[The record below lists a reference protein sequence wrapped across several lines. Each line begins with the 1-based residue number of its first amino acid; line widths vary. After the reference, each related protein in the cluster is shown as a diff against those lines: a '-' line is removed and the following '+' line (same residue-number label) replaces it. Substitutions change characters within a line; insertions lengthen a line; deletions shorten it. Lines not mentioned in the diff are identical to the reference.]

1 MRLGMNRRVKIRI
14 FPAHTA
20 PLWQRMNKA
29 LVFALILTTFTMGF
43 TYYYTRIRPMVTD
56 LARQRSAQ
64 MITVAI
70 NQVINQEME
79 SNPVGYD
86 DLMQIQTG
94 TDGRVQAL
102 YANTKEMN
110 KLKASIAVKV
120 QEEIMRL
127 DKADITIPFGALLGS
142 QLFSGMGPM
151 IRVSL
156 VPMGYALVDFE
167 NSFSE
172 AGINQTKHQI
182 DIVVNASFGMILA
195 TGNQNMEVSTRI
207 PVAQTI
213 IVGDVPNSYMSLD
226 GLLKGMGQGTPAQQ

>member
-1 MRLGMNRRVKIRI
+1 MRLGLNRRARIRI

-20 PLWQRMNKA
+20 PLWNRLNKA
-29 LVFALILTTFTMGF
+29 LVACLVLVTFSMGF
-43 TYYYTRIRPMVTD
+43 TYYYARIRPMVAD

-70 NQVINQEME
+70 NKVINEEME
-79 SNPVGYD
+79 ANPVGYD
-86 DLMQIQTG
+86 ELMQIQTG
-94 TDGRVQAL
+94 DDGRIQAL

-110 KLKASIAVKV
+110 KLKSSIAVKV

-127 DKADITIPFGALLGS
+127 DKAEITIPFGALLGS

-151 IRVSL
+151 IRVQL

-167 NSFSE
+167 SSFFDV
-172 AGINQTKHQI
+172 GINQTKHQI
-182 DIVVNASFGMILA
+182 DIVVTASFGMILA
-195 TGNQNMEVSTRI
+195 TGNNNIEVKTSI

-226 GLLKGMGQGTPAQQ
+226 GFIKGSGQGTGQ

>member
-1 MRLGMNRRVKIRI
+1 MRLGLNRRVRIRI

-20 PLWQRMNKA
+20 PLWNRLNKA
-29 LVFALILTTFTMGF
+29 LVACLVLVTFSMGV
-43 TYYYTRIRPMVTD
+43 TYYYARIRPMVAD

-70 NQVINQEME
+70 NKVINEEME
-79 SNPVGYD
+79 ANPIGYD
-86 DLMQIQTG
+86 ELMQIQTG
-94 TDGRVQAL
+94 DDGRIQAL

-110 KLKASIAVKV
+110 KLKSAIAVKV

-127 DKADITIPFGALLGS
+127 DKAELTIPLGALLGS
-142 QLFSGMGPM
+142 QLFSGMGPT
-151 IRVSL
+151 IRVQL

-167 NSFSE
+167 SSFFD

-195 TGNQNMEVSTRI
+195 TGNNNIEVKTSI

-213 IVGDVPNSYMSLD
+213 IVGDVPNSYMSLE
-226 GLLKGMGQGTPAQQ
+226 GIIKGNGQGSGQ

>member
-1 MRLGMNRRVKIRI
+1 MRLGLNRRARIRI

-20 PLWQRMNKA
+20 PLWNRLNKA
-29 LVFALILTTFTMGF
+29 LVACLVLVTFSMGV
-43 TYYYTRIRPMVTD
+43 TYYYARIRPMVAD

-70 NQVINQEME
+70 NKVINEEME
-79 SNPVGYD
+79 ANPVGYD
-86 DLMQIQTG
+86 ELMQIQTG
-94 TDGRVQAL
+94 DDGRIQAL

-110 KLKASIAVKV
+110 KLKSSIAVKV

-127 DKADITIPFGALLGS
+127 DKAEITIPFGALLGS

-151 IRVSL
+151 IRVQL

-167 NSFSE
+167 SSFFD

-195 TGNQNMEVSTRI
+195 TGNNNIEVKTSI
-207 PVAQTI
+207 PVAADDYRRGRSQFLY
-213 IVGDVPNSYMSLD
+213 VS
-226 GLLKGMGQGTPAQQ
+226 

>member
-20 PLWQRMNKA
+20 PYWQRLNKV
-29 LVFALILTTFTMGF
+29 LVFVLIVTTFTMGF
-43 TYYYTRIRPMVTD
+43 TYYYMRIRPMVTD

-79 SNPVGYD
+79 RNPVGYD
-86 DLMQIQTG
+86 DLMQVQTG
-94 TDGRVQAL
+94 DDGRVQAL

-110 KLKASIAVKV
+110 KLKASIAVKI

-151 IRVSL
+151 IHVSL

-195 TGNQNMEVSTRI
+195 TGNQNIEVDTKI

-226 GLLKGMGQGTPAQQ
+226 GLLKGLGQGTPVP